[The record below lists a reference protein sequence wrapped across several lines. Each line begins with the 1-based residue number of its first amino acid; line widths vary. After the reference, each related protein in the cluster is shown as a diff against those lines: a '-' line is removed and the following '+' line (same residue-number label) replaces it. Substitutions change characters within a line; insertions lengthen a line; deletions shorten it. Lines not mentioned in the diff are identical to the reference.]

1 MLLPG
6 LLTLLGALSA
16 LLPAVLGFPDP
27 PDFVPLGIL
36 AAAAAWG
43 WLARRRLKKRRRRT
57 FALATAQTLVALGM
71 AYWMLGFSAY
81 GAAPGAPRPG
91 DRATAITAQRVR
103 DGARFELAAE
113 RGSPVLLVFFRGR
126 W

>member
-1 MLLPG
+1 VLLPG

-27 PDFVPLGIL
+27 PDFAPLGALALAATWGWLVWRKRRTKRRL
-36 AAAAAWG
+36 AAAI
-43 WLARRRLKKRRRRT
+43 
-57 FALATAQTLVALGM
+57 AQTLVALGM

-81 GAAPGAPRPG
+81 GAAPGAPKPG
-91 DRATAITAQRVR
+91 DKAPAIAATRVR

-113 RGSPVLLVFFRGR
+113 RGHPVLLVFFRGR